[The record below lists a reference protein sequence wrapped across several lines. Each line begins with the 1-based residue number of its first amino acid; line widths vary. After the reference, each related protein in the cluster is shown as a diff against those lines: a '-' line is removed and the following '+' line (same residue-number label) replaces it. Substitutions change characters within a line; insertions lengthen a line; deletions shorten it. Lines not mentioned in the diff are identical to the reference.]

1 MLTGL
6 LLTMSFELILLFFAG
21 FFGGVLN
28 SIAGG
33 GSFITFPALI
43 FVGIPPI
50 MANATNTF
58 ASCAG
63 YMSGAYAFRKE
74 ITDHK
79 DELLLI
85 TIVSLIG
92 GMSGA
97 WLLLQT
103 PESVFREAIPWLL
116 LFATVLFIFGGQIN
130 TGLKKMATNHRHASS
145 IGGVLL
151 LVILLGVSIYG
162 GFFNAGLGII
172 ALSYL
177 ALAGHTNINAMNGL
191 KLLISSVVSLIAI
204 ALFIYNDV
212 IAWYEGTIVLCG
224 TLAGGYVSAHVSRKL
239 PQKHVRRFV
248 IVASIATTLYFF
260 FDIYAG

>member
-1 MLTGL
+1 ML
-6 LLTMSFELILLFFAG
+6 FELILLFLAG

-33 GSFITFPALI
+33 GSFITFPTLI

-50 MANATNTF
+50 IANATNTF

-74 ITDHK
+74 IATHK
-79 DELLLI
+79 NELLLI
-85 TIVSLIG
+85 IIISLIG
-92 GMSGA
+92 GISGA

-116 LFATVLFIFGGQIN
+116 LFATMLFIFGGQIN
-130 TGLKKMATNHRHASS
+130 AKLKKMASSHQHASA
-145 IGGVLL
+145 IGGFFLL
-151 LVILLGVSIYG
+151 ILLFAVSLYG
-162 GFFNAGLGII
+162 GFFNAGLGIVT
-172 ALSYL
+172 LSYL

-191 KLLISSVVSLIAI
+191 KLLVSSAVSLIAI
-204 ALFIYNDV
+204 ALFILNDV

-224 TLAGGYVSAHVSRKL
+224 SLAGGYAAAHLSRQL
-239 PQKHVRRFV
+239 PQQYVRHFV

-260 FDIYAG
+260 VDIYIMNL